1 MSADQVPPHA
11 RELYILTG
19 YRRPLGPGDSLAVSA
34 FSGLLAWHNQTT
46 NVWSHFLGM
55 GWALARLG
63 ATLDA
68 NGLPPIAR
76 ISIAAFHSS
85 SACVLGLS
93 TTAHLLAPV
102 VKPSASGHLWQL
114 DRSAIILSV
123 GGSFAPGLSWGFRCY
138 PVVRAVYT
146 SVVLAGLVLGAHCTL
161 VAASA
166 AQEAA
171 RATADRRRIIVL
183 TGTGA
188 FGLVPLGHWVC
199 VAAHADVALL
209 LPGVLTMFACYALGV
224 FFFVT
229 HLPERLA
236 PGRFDSGFSSHPL
249 WHVCILAGMWSWD
262 ATLRQ
267 MIYREWTCEGE
278 SS

>member
-1 MSADQVPPHA
+1 MDDV
-11 RELYILTG
+11 
-19 YRRPLGPGDSLAVSA
+19 SLAP
-34 FSGLLAWHNQTT
+34 
-46 NVWSHFLGM
+46 
-55 GWALARLG
+55 
-63 ATLDA
+63 
-68 NGLPPIAR
+68 LPCA
-76 ISIAAFHSS
+76 
-85 SACVLGLS
+85 
-93 TTAHLLAPV
+93 
-102 VKPSASGHLWQL
+102 
-114 DRSAIILSV
+114 
-123 GGSFAPGLSWGFRCY
+123 
-138 PVVRAVYT
+138 
-146 SVVLAGLVLGAHCTL
+146 
-161 VAASA
+161 
-166 AQEAA
+166 
-171 RATADRRRIIVL
+171 
-183 TGTGA
+183 
-188 FGLVPLGHWVC
+188 GHWVC